1 MWLWLRTLAWW
12 SISLSR
18 TVILQTLSAMLLPI
32 TYTGNSRH
40 KQPWQET
47 GGGDG
52 RTGGD
57 TLHDWNE
64 WKHQACL
71 QEVQHQ
77 SSYNGRTLNS
87 RSKIYYLFVSNPM
100 KYIVSLAAHAA
111 RSTLGTLDGDWSQET
126 GAKTERT
133 LDGDWS
139 QDLEQEL
146 LVKEALHIQMTPLEE
161 RFNSDG
167 WLEVPGCWS
176 DVMRKQ
182 GGSRTNP
189 RWLLTSIDMYPQ

>member
-1 MWLWLRTLAWW
+1 
-12 SISLSR
+12 
-18 TVILQTLSAMLLPI
+18 
-32 TYTGNSRH
+32 
-40 KQPWQET
+40 
-47 GGGDG
+47 
-52 RTGGD
+52 
-57 TLHDWNE
+57 
-64 WKHQACL
+64 
-71 QEVQHQ
+71 
-77 SSYNGRTLNS
+77 
-87 RSKIYYLFVSNPM
+87 M

-167 WLEVPGCWS
+167 
-176 DVMRKQ
+176 
-182 GGSRTNP
+182 
-189 RWLLTSIDMYPQ
+189 